1 MSIKHLKMSY
11 NLPEKIYKIWNI
23 NLYLV
28 CSDKWK
34 IKNKNSEIA
43 CDKDELFINEEI
55 YLQKLFSSKLKL
67 KV

>member
-34 IKNKNSEIA
+34 IKNKKPIRGGIKENNKMSTET
-43 CDKDELFINEEI
+43 
-55 YLQKLFSSKLKL
+55 
-67 KV
+67 